1 MEGLKI
7 TRRGWVVIVLL
18 VIALAVAVNVLMA
31 GKNVSCDLRA
41 VQNGCSV
48 QEMPTERAAR

>member
-7 TRRGWVVIVLL
+7 TRRGWVVIVLM
-18 VIALAVAVNVLMA
+18 VITLAVLVNVFMS